1 MPPSLVHI
9 SIIIIIITA
18 KTKRR
23 VTRSHD
29 SGSDLLAGSHK
40 VSKHGERQG
49 RAGQGRTGQGRK
61 GTAQS
66 TVAHNESCARVV
78 LHVGGEGKGEGR
90 GGQQNA
96 GQGRIGQGRADQR
109 EAKRKKECWLGW
121 DELRQAGSHSPRRL
135 CQGGRTDS
143 VVGLWQA
150 ALG

>member
-49 RAGQGRTGQGRK
+49 RAGQDRAGKERNCTVHS
-61 GTAQS
+61 GTQ
-66 TVAHNESCARVV
+66 
-78 LHVGGEGKGEGR
+78 
-90 GGQQNA
+90 
-96 GQGRIGQGRADQR
+96 
-109 EAKRKKECWLGW
+109 
-121 DELRQAGSHSPRRL
+121 
-135 CQGGRTDS
+135 
-143 VVGLWQA
+143 
-150 ALG
+150 

>member
-9 SIIIIIITA
+9 SSIIIIIIITA

-49 RAGQGRTGQGRK
+49 RAGQGSAGQGRAGNGRK

-78 LHVGGEGKGEGR
+78 LHVGGEGKDEGR
-90 GGQQNA
+90 GGQNA

-109 EAKRKKECWLGW
+109 EAKRKKGMLAWMG
-121 DELRQAGSHSPRRL
+121 
-135 CQGGRTDS
+135 
-143 VVGLWQA
+143 
-150 ALG
+150 

>member
-9 SIIIIIITA
+9 SSSIIIIIITA

-49 RAGQGRTGQGRK
+49 RAGQGSAGQGRAGNGGK

-90 GGQQNA
+90 GGQNA
-96 GQGRIGQGRADQR
+96 GQGRIGQGRAGQIR
-109 EAKRKKECWLGW
+109 ERQKEKKECWLGW

-135 CQGGRTDS
+135 C
-143 VVGLWQA
+143 
-150 ALG
+150 